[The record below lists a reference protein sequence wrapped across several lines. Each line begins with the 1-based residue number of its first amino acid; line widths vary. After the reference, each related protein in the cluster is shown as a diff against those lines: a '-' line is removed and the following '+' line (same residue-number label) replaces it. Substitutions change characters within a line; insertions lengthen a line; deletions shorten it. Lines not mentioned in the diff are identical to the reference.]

1 MRWAYPL
8 SAFVSVLA
16 AINGLGTFTVGNTPE
31 KTVLLM
37 LVMTGA
43 GFILFSRRQLWAVL
57 AFTFAGWAWFARAA
71 DYGPGWPYFGFALL
85 GAAVMASLFQR
96 LRLQSFRAMLRETPV
111 GAAAPASPAPAA
123 PIPEAMT
130 NQGDERFRRWY
141 EATFE
146 GIGIHK
152 KGIILEANQPLAALL
167 ARPPGEL
174 IGKNLLDWF
183 TRASRDLI
191 EKSILLGNYRPFEAV
206 ACRADKTELHL
217 ELYTKQIS
225 YQGKTVRVSALRD
238 ITERKRAARP

>member
-16 AINGLGTFTVGNTPE
+16 AINGLGTFTVGNKPE

-43 GFILFSRRQLWAVL
+43 GFLLFSRRQLWAVL

-111 GAAAPASPAPAA
+111 GAAAPASPAPVA

-130 NQGDERFRRWY
+130 NQGDERFRR
-141 EATFE
+141 
-146 GIGIHK
+146 
-152 KGIILEANQPLAALL
+152 
-167 ARPPGEL
+167 
-174 IGKNLLDWF
+174 
-183 TRASRDLI
+183 
-191 EKSILLGNYRPFEAV
+191 
-206 ACRADKTELHL
+206 
-217 ELYTKQIS
+217 
-225 YQGKTVRVSALRD
+225 
-238 ITERKRAARP
+238 